1 MAGVNRFNIGNCWG
15 SQAPSSASWEAI
27 GPFLRFEGLLPNML
41 GFPVTPL
48 AERLLNWPPARH
60 KTSDGLEWVKTYTT
74 RTSYLIVPKL
84 GTILTY
90 TGAAGFWPTLIPWY
104 LDTLIPWSLSLS
116 PSLALSLS
124 LYHYPTISP
133 WDPYDI
139 PINHHCNQMRH
150 SFPLATKA
158 LCLWRAQPGV
168 RATWQRGGLRFTG
181 HPGFPSISHG
191 KKSWFPVKQIPQCSW
206 LFSDENQAGY
216 PEYHRISRYAGR
228 EWNMHIWYICILHDK
243 FGMRAQTNLYKFHN
257 LSREM

>member
-104 LDTLIPWSLSLS
+104 LDTLIPWYLDLSLSLS

-124 LYHYPTISP
+124 LSLSNYIPMRSLWYPHKSP
-133 WDPYDI
+133 
-139 PINHHCNQMRH
+139 
-150 SFPLATKA
+150 L
-158 LCLWRAQPGV
+158 
-168 RATWQRGGLRFTG
+168 
-181 HPGFPSISHG
+181 
-191 KKSWFPVKQIPQCSW
+191 
-206 LFSDENQAGY
+206 
-216 PEYHRISRYAGR
+216 
-228 EWNMHIWYICILHDK
+228 
-243 FGMRAQTNLYKFHN
+243 
-257 LSREM
+257 